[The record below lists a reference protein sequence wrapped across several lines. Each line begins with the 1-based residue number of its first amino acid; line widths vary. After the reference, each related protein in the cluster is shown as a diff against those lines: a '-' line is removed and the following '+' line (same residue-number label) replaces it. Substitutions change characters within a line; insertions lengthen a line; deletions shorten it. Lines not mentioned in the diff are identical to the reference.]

1 MSMQLGRPWPASPPP
16 PSPAVGTGANGS
28 ARQVDADAASLAQ
41 AALDTLAQGVAVLDV
56 GGRLRYWNLPARQV
70 LTEAGWQLDHG
81 TLQHV
86 SLEHNTTLLR
96 ALARVCTQ
104 GLMQLLPLHGA
115 QGHSHAGL
123 VPLVQQDDRLAMLV
137 LGRSQLCGA
146 IELQLYASA
155 SELTHAE
162 SRVLHQLVA
171 GLQPAQIAEQHAV
184 AVSTV
189 LSQVAAL
196 RAKTRCASVRQL
208 LARLA
213 RLPALRPALIS
224 SRRSEPPA
232 LPAD

>member
-1 MSMQLGRPWPASPPP
+1 MSSQLARPWSAP
-16 PSPAVGTGANGS
+16 PSSALPAAAAGPAWAAPQAEAGTP
-28 ARQVDADAASLAQ
+28 SLAQ
-41 AALDTLAQGVAVLDV
+41 AALDTLGQGVAVLDV
-56 GGRLRYWNLPARQV
+56 GGQLRYWNLPARQV
-70 LTEAGWQLDHG
+70 LTEAGWQLDRSA
-81 TLQHV
+81 LQHS
-86 SLEHNTTLLR
+86 SLEHSTTLLR

-123 VPLVQQDDRLAMLV
+123 VPLVQQDERLAMLV

-155 SELTHAE
+155 NELTHAE

-224 SRRSEPPA
+224 SRRSEAPA